1 MLKIFHT
8 ADIHLDAPFSLSD
21 PVEAEKRRTGL
32 RSTFCSMIHAAKRME
47 ADVFLIAGDLFEES
61 FVTKDTATAVLREIE
76 SFSSCHF
83 FIIPGNHDPYSENSP
98 YALLSWPENA
108 HIFKSNEVAY
118 FDLPEKNARIYGHAY
133 TSKELTDGIFDGFH
147 VEDGSKINILLAHG
161 FVNLPQS
168 SCNVLMKSDIENSGL
183 DYVALG
189 HVHTGTE
196 FDKAGET
203 YFAYSGCAVGRS
215 FDECGYKSAIIGAIS
230 KENGKADVKLGRFK
244 CSDRRFEI
252 MKIDL
257 TGTKS
262 ENEALSAIAEKC
274 AEYGEDTSVRIIIDG
289 AVAPDISIDVE
300 SVRKVLKMP
309 AYIEI
314 IDNTLPLFDAEK
326 LKADKTVIGAFYR
339 SLEDKLES
347 SDPKI
352 RKTAFL
358 ALKYGLAALC
368 GRDINAE

>member
-47 ADVFLIAGDLFEES
+47 ADVFLISGDLFEES

-76 SFSSCHF
+76 SFPTCKF

-98 YALLSWPENA
+98 YSLLSWPENA
-108 HIFKSNEVAY
+108 YIFTSERQTY
-118 FDLPEKNARIYGHAY
+118 FDIPEKNARIYGHAY
-133 TSKELTDGIFDGFH
+133 TSKELKDGIFSGFH
-147 VEDGSKINILLAHG
+147 VDDESKINILLAHG
-161 FVNLPQS
+161 FVNMPQS
-168 SCNVLMKSDIENSGL
+168 SCNVLMKSDIEKSGL
-183 DYVALG
+183 DYIALG
-189 HVHTGTE
+189 HVHTGDDFE
-196 FDKAGET
+196 KLGDT

-252 MKIDL
+252 LKVDL
-257 TGTKS
+257 TGAKS
-262 ENEALSAIAEKC
+262 TSEALSIIAQKG
-274 AEYGEDTSVRIIIDG
+274 AEYGEDTSLRIILDG
-289 AVAPDISIDVE
+289 AVSPDISIDTD
-300 SVRKVLKMP
+300 SVAKVLKMP
-309 AYIEI
+309 SYIELC
-314 IDNTLPLFDAEK
+314 DNTLPLFDAEK
-326 LKADKTVIGAFYR
+326 LREDQTVIGAFYR

-347 SDPKI
+347 DDPKI

-368 GRDINAE
+368 GRDIGAE